1 MKILIIEDDNDIASL
16 EKDYLEVENFQVIV
30 INNGR
35 DALKIIDTID
45 DYALIILDIMLPDIN
60 GYEICKKIRESSDI
74 PIIIV
79 TAKGESIDVIRG
91 LGLGSDDYVI
101 KPFDPAVLV
110 ARVKSNLNAFKR
122 YKKINNIIKVKD
134 LKIILDNYQV
144 FKNDKEIKLP
154 NKEFELLKYLVLNQ
168 NVVISKENLLEEVW
182 GMDSDA
188 LEATVAVHINR
199 IREKIEDNPSN
210 PKIIETIWG
219 VGYRFNSK

>member
-45 DYALIILDIMLPDIN
+45 DYALIILDIMLPDMN

-110 ARVKSNLNAFKR
+110 ARVKSNPFKFCS
-122 YKKINNIIKVKD
+122 ITNTSSSF
-134 LKIILDNYQV
+134 L
-144 FKNDKEIKLP
+144 F
-154 NKEFELLKYLVLNQ
+154 FEYGL
-168 NVVISKENLLEEVW
+168 
-182 GMDSDA
+182 
-188 LEATVAVHINR
+188 
-199 IREKIEDNPSN
+199 
-210 PKIIETIWG
+210 
-219 VGYRFNSK
+219 

>member
-122 YKKINNIIKVKD
+122 YKKINNIIS
-134 LKIILDNYQV
+134 II
-144 FKNDKEIKLP
+144 
-154 NKEFELLKYLVLNQ
+154 
-168 NVVISKENLLEEVW
+168 
-182 GMDSDA
+182 
-188 LEATVAVHINR
+188 
-199 IREKIEDNPSN
+199 
-210 PKIIETIWG
+210 
-219 VGYRFNSK
+219 